1 MLAATTSAS
10 GGACHSETGGYAY
23 AAHGYLRQLIPLS
36 QDHVI
41 VVRSGITDGGVD
53 SWDEVAFDIAAK
65 LRTS

>member
-1 MLAATTSAS
+1 MPL
-10 GGACHSETGGYAY
+10 ETDGYAY

-36 QDHVI
+36 QDH

-65 LRTS
+65 LGTS

>member
-1 MLAATTSAS
+1 MPVV
-10 GGACHSETGGYAY
+10 GMPPETGGYAY
-23 AAHGYLRQLIPLS
+23 AAHGCLRQLIPLS

-65 LRTS
+65 LRHRELSEDR